1 MCYLL
6 PISRGLVILVYFAQM
21 HYITVALAQLE
32 FFLLLL
38 GLKTLKVATGKCD
51 SHILKISPGAYIF
64 QRSFLRG
71 LFLEGLIFRGAHLWR
86 EICVSKS
93 IGQAFYLEVN

>member
-1 MCYLL
+1 ML
-6 PISRGLVILVYFAQM
+6 PFA
-21 HYITVALAQLE
+21 HLTWAGNSSIFCTNALYNCRSGPVGI
-32 FFLLLL
+32 FLLLL

-64 QRSFLRG
+64 QRPFLTG
-71 LFLEGLIFRGAHLWR
+71 LFLEGLIFGGAHLWR